1 MLELA
6 YLARCAG
13 RPVPRDRPPSRT
25 LAGGSRT
32 QGLPRGI
39 AAAALVL
46 IVALLANGCAG
57 QRTIVRNSGSAQALA
72 TDQAFVSLGP
82 GSPAVLSVIESDY
95 ANATKQRIV
104 LASRGRTPGENQLRV
119 DVFGLKNDNV
129 AVDTSLPDIPPAEA
143 ELSAEAQETLPD
155 IPLRM
160 SLNYLQN
167 RYGPFGY
174 LVGKTA
180 QGDTCIYAWQRLA
193 TPDWKLSP
201 INSRNAISIRL
212 RLCDPRASEA
222 ALAATMM
229 NLSVNVALSSGSWT
243 REPNELSADIGAAG
257 APIAPSPIA
266 VAAANPFPPSS
277 SPAAP
282 PRRAKRAPPHER
294 APPAASFV
302 QPSTPTG
309 VIVPPPPLAPL
320 NAQPTA
326 ATPPAGANV
335 APPQEPRP

>member
-1 MLELA
+1 M
-6 YLARCAG
+6 G
-13 RPVPRDRPPSRT
+13 GPPH
-25 LAGGSRT
+25 
-32 QGLPRGI
+32 GI
-39 AAAALVL
+39 AASALIL
-46 IVALLANGCAG
+46 IVALLASGCAA
-57 QRTIVRNSGSAQALA
+57 QRTIVRNSGSAWAVA

-95 ANATKQRIV
+95 ANATRQRIV

-119 DVFGLKNDNV
+119 DVFGLKNDSV
-129 AVDTSLPDIPPAEA
+129 AIDTSLPDLPPAEA

-155 IPLRM
+155 VPLRI

-180 QGDTCIYAWQRLA
+180 QGDTCVYAWQRLA

-212 RLCDPRASEA
+212 RLCDPTVSEA
-222 ALAATMM
+222 ALAATMI

-243 REPNELSADIGAAG
+243 PEPSGLSADIGAAG
-257 APIAPSPIA
+257 APIAPPPIA
-266 VAAANPFPPSS
+266 AAAANPFPPWSF
-277 SPAAP
+277 PAARP
-282 PRRAKRAPPHER
+282 SRAKRAPPRER
-294 APPAASFV
+294 ASPAASFV
-302 QPSTPTG
+302 QPSAPTG

-335 APPQEPRP
+335 PPPQEPRP

>member
-1 MLELA
+1 MREM
-6 YLARCAG
+6 RG
-13 RPVPRDRPPSRT
+13 PPLRIT
-25 LAGGSRT
+25 APAFILT
-32 QGLPRGI
+32 
-39 AAAALVL
+39 AALL
-46 IVALLANGCAG
+46 MGGCAG
-57 QRTIVRNSGSAQALA
+57 QRTIVGNWGGAQALA
-72 TDQAFVSLGP
+72 PDQAFVSLGP
-82 GSPAVLSVIESDY
+82 GSPAVLSVIETDY
-95 ANATKQRIV
+95 ANATRQRIV

-119 DVFGLKNDNV
+119 DVFGVKNDNV
-129 AVDTSLPDIPPAEA
+129 GPDTSLPDLPPAEA
-143 ELSAEAQETLPD
+143 ELSAEAQETLPGV
-155 IPLRM
+155 PLRM

-212 RLCDPRASEA
+212 RLCDPSVSEA

-243 REPNELSADIGAAG
+243 GEPNELSANIGAVG
-257 APIAPSPIA
+257 APIAPPSIA

-277 SPAAP
+277 PPAV
-282 PRRAKRAPPHER
+282 RRYRVKRAPPRER
-294 APPAASFV
+294 APPATSFV
-302 QPSTPTG
+302 QPSTPAG

-320 NAQPTA
+320 NAQPA
-326 ATPPAGANV
+326 AAAPPAGAD
-335 APPQEPRP
+335 ASPPQEPRP